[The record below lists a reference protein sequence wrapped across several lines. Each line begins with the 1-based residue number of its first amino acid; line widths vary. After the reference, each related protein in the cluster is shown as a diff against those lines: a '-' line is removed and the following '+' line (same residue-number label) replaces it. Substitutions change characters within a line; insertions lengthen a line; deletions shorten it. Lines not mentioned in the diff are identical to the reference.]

1 MNAARCQQCQ
11 HSHLNLVSQ
20 CTHRIVISYVLD
32 LFIVICSSQLSQAL
46 RVESTT
52 VWKELGTVLLGQ
64 LCAER
69 VDGDDEGSTVCF
81 KLQDQCIGEE
91 RRKMRETIASQLSEL
106 PLAKISGDKR
116 KGGGRTL
123 TSRIGHMASAVV
135 PPNRVQNL

>member
-81 KLQDQCIGEE
+81 KLQDQCMV
-91 RRKMRETIASQLSEL
+91 RRE
-106 PLAKISGDKR
+106 
-116 KGGGRTL
+116 GR
-123 TSRIGHMASAVV
+123 
-135 PPNRVQNL
+135 